1 MPNIHRPVGL
11 STCGKEI
18 DRALF
23 EAYAAAGIEMMEI
36 STNTEKYPV
45 LPYREMGKWA
55 KDANVTLWS
64 FHLPFVPWEGY
75 NIANLDLSLRRGIL
89 ALLGEYIKRAADLGI
104 PRIVIHPS
112 GEPIAPLDRPRSME
126 LAKEGLALLS
136 RVANEMGAH
145 LCVEDLPRT
154 CLGNSS
160 AEILELL
167 TADPSLTVC
176 FDTNHLL
183 GEPIADFV
191 RAVGKKIETLH
202 VSDYDFIDERH
213 WLPGEGKIDWREL
226 MDLLDE
232 VNYRGAFLYELG
244 FGAPGSVSRPRLL
257 TCEDFARNAAELE
270 ARAPLTVLGKAK
282 DFTR

>member
-36 STNTEKYPV
+36 STKTEAYPT
-45 LPYREMGKWA
+45 LPYGDMVKWA
-55 KDANVTLWS
+55 KDAGVTLWS
-64 FHLPFVPWEGY
+64 FHLPFVPWEEY
-75 NIANLDLSLRRGIL
+75 NIAYLDPSLRRDNL
-89 ALLGEYIKRAADLGI
+89 ARLGEYVKKAANMGI
-104 PRIVIHPS
+104 SRVVIHPS
-112 GEPIAPLDRPRSME
+112 GEPIEPSDRPRSME

-232 VNYRGAFLYELG
+232 VEYKGAFLYELG
-244 FGAPGSVSRPRLL
+244 FRAPRSVARPRPL

-270 ARAPLTVLGKAK
+270 ARAPLAVMGKAK
-282 DFTR
+282 EFAK

>member
-1 MPNIHRPVGL
+1 MQNIHRPVGL
-11 STCGKEI
+11 STCGK
-18 DRALF
+18 DLTPALF
-23 EAYAAAGIEMMEI
+23 GAYAAAGIEMAEI
-36 STNTEKYPV
+36 STATQNYPV
-45 LPYREMGKWA
+45 LPYRAIGKWA
-55 KDANVTLWS
+55 KDAGVTLWS

-104 PRIVIHPS
+104 PRMVIHPS
-112 GEPIAPLDRPRSME
+112 GEPIAPHDRPRSME

-232 VNYRGAFLYELG
+232 VEYKGAFLYELG
-244 FGAPGSVSRPRLL
+244 FRAPRSVARPRPL

-270 ARAPLTVLGKAK
+270 ARAPLTVMGKAK